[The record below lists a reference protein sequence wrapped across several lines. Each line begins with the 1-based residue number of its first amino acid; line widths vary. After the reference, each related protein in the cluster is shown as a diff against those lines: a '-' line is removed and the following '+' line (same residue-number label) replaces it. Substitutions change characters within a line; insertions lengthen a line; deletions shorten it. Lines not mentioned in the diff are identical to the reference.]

1 MLKKTRVIKGFRWVV
16 RGLPLVAILGA
27 SMLPLSKTANQFL
40 MLAVLLWLQAFIV
53 FECFLIDR

>member
-1 MLKKTRVIKGFRWVV
+1 MLKKTRVTKGFRWVV